1 MKVKR
6 ISLQEQKYGYDI
18 GLLFVT
24 VFLCIFG
31 LIMIYSASYYTATV
45 KGLGPAYYLKKQ
57 LVFTVIGLILMLV
70 MAAVPYR
77 IFNGPLSLVAYGV
90 GFILIVLT
98 TFTSLGHTAG
108 GRTRWIT
115 LFGQTF
121 QTAEIVKVGVIA
133 VLAWLVTRFARQ
145 LRGHKLNFL
154 MLLIAAVPALLV
166 FSNDLS
172 SAAIIAVIPVVMIVI
187 LNNKKSTYII
197 LAVLAVLFIGLL
209 IYIKNMDL
217 DKLMQLGKW
226 VDEHTPLH
234 EYQMRRLYVWN
245 DPTYDARGDGYQVL
259 QGLYAIGSGGLF
271 GKGLGAGT
279 QKLGFV
285 PEASNDMIFAILCE
299 ELGLFGA
306 FALILLY
313 VFMLYRMMRI
323 AVQAEDVYGAL
334 FTIGVMTQIA
344 VQAFFHI
351 AVVTNLLPNTGIS
364 LPFISYGG
372 TSSIFLMGEVGLV
385 ISVGRGLREKK
396 KT

>member
-1 MKVKR
+1 MKVRR
-6 ISLQEQKYGYDI
+6 INLQEQKYGYDI

-45 KGLGPAYYLKKQ
+45 KELPANYYLKKQ
-57 LVFTVIGLILMLV
+57 IISTLIGLGLLIA
-70 MAAVPYR
+70 MAAIPYR
-77 IFNGPLSLVAYGV
+77 VFCGWLSLVAYGA
-90 GFILIVLT
+90 GLILIVLT

-133 VLAWLVTRFARQ
+133 VLAWLVMRFAKQ
-145 LRGHKLNFL
+145 IRGHKLWWL
-154 MLLIAAVPALLV
+154 MLAIAALPAILV
-166 FSNDLS
+166 FKNDLS
-172 SAAIIAVIPVVMIVI
+172 SAAIIAAIPIVMIVV

-197 LAVLAVLFIGLL
+197 LAVAFVLFTALL

-217 DKLMQLGKW
+217 DKLMQIGKW

-245 DPTYDARGDGYQVL
+245 DPTYDAKGDGYQVL

-313 VFMLYRMMRI
+313 IFMLYRMMRI
-323 AVQAEDVYGAL
+323 AVQAEDAYGAL
-334 FTIGVMTQIA
+334 FTVGVMTQIA
-344 VQAFFHI
+344 VQSIFHI

-385 ISVGRGLREKK
+385 ISVGRGRREKK

>member
-1 MKVKR
+1 MRVRR
-6 ISLQEQKYGYDI
+6 INLREQKYGYDI

-24 VFLCIFG
+24 IFLCIFG
-31 LIMIYSASYYTATV
+31 LIMIYSASYYTAIV
-45 KGLGPAYYLKKQ
+45 KGLSPSYYLNKQ
-57 LVFTVIGLILMLV
+57 LVSTLIGLGLLLV

-77 IFNGPLSLVAYGV
+77 IFSGWLSVAAYGV
-90 GFILIVLT
+90 GLVLIVLT

-121 QTAEIVKVGVIA
+121 QTAEVVKVGVIA
-133 VLAWLVTRFARQ
+133 MLAWLVMRFARK
-145 LRGHKLNFL
+145 LRGWKLWL
-154 MLLIAAVPALLV
+154 IMLGLSLIPALLV

-172 SAAIIAVIPVVMIVI
+172 SSVIILSIPIVMIVI
-187 LNNKKSTYII
+187 LNNNKKMTI
-197 LAVLAVLFIGLL
+197 ALAVLFVLAVIGL
-209 IYIKNMDL
+209 IYIKTMDL
-217 DKLMQLGKW
+217 DKLMQFGRW

-285 PEASNDMIFAILCE
+285 PEASNDMIFTILCE

-313 VFMLYRMMRI
+313 IFMLYRMLRI
-323 AVQAEDVYGAL
+323 ALQAEDAYGAL

-385 ISVGRGLREKK
+385 ISVGRGRREKRQA
-396 KT
+396 

>member
-6 ISLQEQKYGYDI
+6 IDLREQKYGYDI

-24 VFLCIFG
+24 IFLCIFG

-45 KGLGPAYYLKKQ
+45 KGLSPNYYLRKQ
-57 LVFTVIGLILMLV
+57 LTSTLIGLGLMFV
-70 MAAVPYR
+70 MAWVPYR
-77 IFNGPLSLVAYGV
+77 IFNSWLSLVAYGA
-90 GFILIVLT
+90 GFVLIILT

-133 VLAWLVTRFARQ
+133 MLAWLVMRYARQ
-145 LRGHKLNFL
+145 IRGWKLWGL
-154 MLLIAAVPALLV
+154 MLVIALVPAGLV

-172 SAAIIAVIPVVMIVI
+172 SAAIIAVIPIVMILI
-187 LNNKKSTYII
+187 LNNKKRTYIFFG
-197 LAVLAVLFIGLL
+197 VLFVLGVILL

-217 DKLMQLGKW
+217 EKLMQAGKW
-226 VDEHTPLH
+226 IDEHTPLH

-245 DPTYDARGDGYQVL
+245 DPTYDAKGDGYQVL

-285 PEASNDMIFAILCE
+285 PEASNDMIFTILCE

-313 VFMLYRMMRI
+313 IFMLYRMMRI
-323 AVQAEDVYGAL
+323 AVQAEDAYGAL

-385 ISVGRGLREKK
+385 ISVGRGRRERK